1 MIYICKAIKAQNIS
15 EKEVERTLT
24 LEYVHKSLMRKQLH
38 SVSHTKQLHCS
49 EEPHQSK
56 KLPTSLQVRLG

>member
-1 MIYICKAIKAQNIS
+1 MCKAMKAQNIS
-15 EKEVERTLT
+15 EKEGEGNLT

-56 KLPTSLQVRLG
+56 RSPTSFQVILG